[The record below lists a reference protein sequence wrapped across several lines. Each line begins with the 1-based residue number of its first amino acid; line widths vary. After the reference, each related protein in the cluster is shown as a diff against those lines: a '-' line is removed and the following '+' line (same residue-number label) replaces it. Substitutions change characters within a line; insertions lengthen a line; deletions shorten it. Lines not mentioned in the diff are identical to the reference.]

1 MDRARERGSVVV
13 YIWSITSVV
22 RTKMLSMIE
31 GCVLAVMALLSQEM
45 HACGDVDNTEA
56 MR

>member
-1 MDRARERGSVVV
+1 
-13 YIWSITSVV
+13 
-22 RTKMLSMIE
+22 MIE